1 MFVKDDDYWEAK
13 KESKNEM
20 TKVIKVWSGKE
31 EAIHDAGFANG
42 ADFGYQKG
50 IKAKINTTTI
60 SDCPIKDEWHYVKDG
75 DYPKEYEDLW
85 ICFITE
91 DDMKDYVR
99 GWYEYDF
106 DNDKHIFKYV
116 NEIDT
121 QYLKDVYAW
130 QTLVPPKE

>member
-1 MFVKDDDYWEAK
+1 MIK
-13 KESKNEM
+13 K
-20 TKVIKVWSGKE
+20 GC
-31 EAIHDAGFANG
+31 NG
-42 ADFGYQKG
+42 LCHK
-50 IKAKINTTTI
+50 
-60 SDCPIKDEWHYVKDG
+60 KDEWHYVKDG

-99 GWYEYDF
+99 GWYESDT

-116 NEIDT
+116 NEIGT

-130 QTLVPPKE
+130 QTLVPPKEEVAE